1 MIRQCYAYEN
11 YIICNSKLLFWI
23 VCLGINFDVIRV
35 FCVRFKFFCFLFVC
49 VRLFKVFKKIHCK
62 NLLIATNQDF
72 NIFFKVINVQTS
84 TGYRCW
90 KRKRPQKQKLEAQPF
105 ILPKFEFS
113 LVNRRL
119 VVIYRHS
126 ILLPY
131 HLIERLVFIVSP
143 SGSNIQDV
151 SNWGN
156 NTVFIW
162 RFHFTS
168 FLSIYTSIYLIHLSY
183 LFPG

>member
-35 FCVRFKFFCFLFVC
+35 FCVRFKFFSFLFVC

-72 NIFFKVINVQTS
+72 NIFFKVINIQTS
-84 TGYRCW
+84 TRYRCW
-90 KRKRPQKQKLEAQPF
+90 KRKRPLSFSLSPQKQKLEAQPF

-119 VVIYRHS
+119 VVTYRHS
-126 ILLPY
+126 ILLLY
-131 HLIERLVFIVSP
+131 HLIERLVFI
-143 SGSNIQDV
+143 
-151 SNWGN
+151 
-156 NTVFIW
+156 
-162 RFHFTS
+162 
-168 FLSIYTSIYLIHLSY
+168 
-183 LFPG
+183 

>member
-1 MIRQCYAYEN
+1 MRFKIIILN
-11 YIICNSKLLFWI
+11 YVPRHKFC
-23 VCLGINFDVIRV
+23 CV
-35 FCVRFKFFCFLFVC
+35 FCVRFKFFGFLFVC

-62 NLLIATNQDF
+62 NRLIATNQDF
-72 NIFFKVINVQTS
+72 NIFLKVINVQTS

-105 ILPKFEFS
+105 ILPKVEFS

-119 VVIYRHS
+119 VVTYRHS
-126 ILLPY
+126 ILLLY
-131 HLIERLVFIVSP
+131 HLIERLVFIVSA

-151 SNWGN
+151 SYWGN